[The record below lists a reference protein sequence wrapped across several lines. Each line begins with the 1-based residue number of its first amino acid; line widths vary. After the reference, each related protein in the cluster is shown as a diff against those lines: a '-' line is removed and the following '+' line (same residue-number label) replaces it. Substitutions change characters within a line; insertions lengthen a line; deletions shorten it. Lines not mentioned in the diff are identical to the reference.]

1 MDRPVGARAPYRHGV
16 SLLLPAPDLRRRLP
30 RLLVGLV
37 LFGMGIAFMVRA
49 DLGLSPWD
57 VLHQGV
63 ARRTALTIGTV
74 SIITSGCVL
83 LLWVPLRERLG
94 IGTLLNAV
102 GIGLVVD
109 LTLWLVAPVEG
120 LLPRV
125 ALLAAGPVL
134 VGAGSGLYIGAGLG
148 PGPRDGLMTG
158 LARRGL
164 AVGPVRGGIEVTV
177 LLLGWVLGGTVGVG
191 TVIFTLTIGPLVALF
206 LRWFAIDDTYRQPAT
221 STRGGVEV
229 APGPVA

>member
-1 MDRPVGARAPYRHGV
+1 M

-37 LFGMGIAFMVRA
+37 LFGVGIAFMVRA

-191 TVIFTLTIGPLVALF
+191 TVIFTVTIGPLVALF
-206 LRWFAIDDTYRQPAT
+206 LRWFAIDDAYRQPAT
-221 STRGGVEV
+221 STRGAVEV